1 MPIVSFKK
9 YPHVTLTTPPLKILR
24 PKINNAYF
32 AEAKIEDVEV
42 TSTTKKKPE
51 IYTVKSGDTLG
62 KIATKKGV
70 TIADIINSDTQITEA
85 NKNDIT
91 IGQKITLPTNVA
103 SKETK
108 QKITFTKT
116 NTGTIGSDLY
126 VIVETEDFQGYNVSI
141 NIKQGKEKGIEEQ
154 DKAIMLKDDQG
165 AYNTKVITAV
175 GGMCD
180 TEYTNKDDFADMAI
194 FKIVIDSSDDT
205 KKKAWTDALEKAKD
219 KKTSLYILADAHT
232 LDGQEEMNINYFGDT
247 EEGEIRG
254 EKITNRWLDVDG
266 SWFEVKNGCKFP
278 ITPEQLLEIFPESTK
293 NRREEVAKAIN
304 TYSDEFEIHNLDRM
318 SHFLGQI
325 GTETGQLKALQ
336 ENYNYSAKNIYNT
349 FLRNVLVDHPT
360 KDDKYTFKYHD
371 LIDGYDV
378 TLECEYDN
386 PTTSSQKRYGH
397 KRDANDPIEVTR
409 VLLNG
414 KYVASWD
421 YNSFKDLYTIKSSYT
436 QSKTLFD
443 YVYGCRMNN
452 GKKSTE
458 DGSDYFGVG
467 FIHLT
472 GKEKYKALDDKWKE
486 LYPNDPK
493 DFMGDDISLLKTNVD
508 VAIKASM
515 IIWGHVQN
523 GTNSKADQGN
533 NDSAIKKVT
542 KDVNGGY
549 NGLAM
554 RKQFTKKAYE
564 VLD

>member
-32 AEAKIEDVEV
+32 AEAKIENVEV

-70 TIADIINSDTQITEA
+70 TIADIIKSDTQITEA

-165 AYNTKVITAV
+165 AYNTKVITTV

-219 KKTSLYILADAHT
+219 KKTPLYILADAHT

-266 SWFEVKNGCKFP
+266 SWFELEPKKCNCNNDLTLKDLSDVFQNASEDRKKA
-278 ITPEQLLEIFPESTK
+278 ILLEFNKNYTTNEGNKKKLYEIFELDTCLKRAHFFAQTYVESL
-293 NRREEVAKAIN
+293 
-304 TYSDEFEIHNLDRM
+304 SNL
-318 SHFLGQI
+318 SGAFNGESL
-325 GTETGQLKALQ
+325 
-336 ENYNYSAKNIYNT
+336 NYSVSKLVSGYPFKCFKNNT
-349 FLRNVLVDHPT
+349 ILKQKAYEIGRGP
-360 KDDKYTFKYHD
+360 YTYYKEVKK
-371 LIDGYDV
+371 ID
-378 TLECEYDN
+378 E
-386 PTTSSQKRYGH
+386 
-397 KRDANDPIEVTR
+397 
-409 VLLNG
+409 
-414 KYVASWD
+414 
-421 YNSFKDLYTIKSSYT
+421 KS
-436 QSKTLFD
+436 
-443 YVYGCRMNN
+443 
-452 GKKSTE
+452 KKE
-458 DGSDYFGVG
+458 IIV
-467 FIHLT
+467 
-472 GKEKYKALDDKWKE
+472 KEKVKI
-486 LYPNDPK
+486 PSN
-493 DFMGDDISLLKTNVD
+493 
-508 VAIKASM
+508 
-515 IIWGHVQN
+515 Q
-523 GTNSKADQGN
+523 KADQKAIANIAYADKNRGKGYKLGN
-533 NDSAIKKVT
+533 TKEGDGWKFRGRGLLQITGKTNYTNSQKIINNKIPNSGIDLSKGSDKFTAKEAVFAGLADWYEKGCYKIASKGEKPENVDAITKKINQATKSYDDRKKAFLNTKKVF
-542 KDVNGGY
+542 KLDEC
-549 NGLAM
+549 
-554 RKQFTKKAYE
+554 QTKKQ
-564 VLD
+564 

>member
-9 YPHVTLTTPPLKILR
+9 YPQVTLTTPPLKILR

-32 AEAKIEDVEV
+32 AEAKIENVEV

-70 TIADIINSDTQITEA
+70 TIADIIKSDTQITEA

-91 IGQKITLPTNVA
+91 IGQKITLPANVA

-266 SWFEVKNGCKFP
+266 SWFEVSKAGSVINIVRKWEHWTGINSSSTTIGSFSIGDSDIEGYIAEPHGKATEDSGKDKCIPLGTYKMVWHTSNKFP
-278 ITPEQLLEIFPESTK
+278 KNKYVSKGEAELENGFPKIYNENLSK
-293 NRREEVAKAIN
+293 SRGIL
-304 TYSDEFEIHNLDRM
+304 IH
-318 SHFLGQI
+318 I
-325 GTETGQLKALQ
+325 GNTGQHSEGCLLPGSSLKK
-336 ENYNYSAKNIYNT
+336 ENDEVVGVSNSTDKFYQLIEYIEEKGIE
-349 FLRNVLVDHPT
+349 NVT
-360 KDDKYTFKYHD
+360 
-371 LIDGYDV
+371 
-378 TLECEYDN
+378 
-386 PTTSSQKRYGH
+386 
-397 KRDANDPIEVTR
+397 IE
-409 VLLNG
+409 
-414 KYVASWD
+414 
-421 YNSFKDLYTIKSSYT
+421 IK
-436 QSKTLFD
+436 
-443 YVYGCRMNN
+443 
-452 GKKSTE
+452 E
-458 DGSDYFGVG
+458 
-467 FIHLT
+467 
-472 GKEKYKALDDKWKE
+472 E
-486 LYPNDPK
+486 
-493 DFMGDDISLLKTNVD
+493 
-508 VAIKASM
+508 
-515 IIWGHVQN
+515 
-523 GTNSKADQGN
+523 
-533 NDSAIKKVT
+533 
-542 KDVNGGY
+542 
-549 NGLAM
+549 
-554 RKQFTKKAYE
+554 
-564 VLD
+564 